1 MLKKENSK
9 NSGSF
14 NKQQKNKGVKLF
26 LALAFITFMVLP
38 VTAMA
43 EDSTGNKMYVGF
55 NLGMSMPS
63 DSNTTFSDAPFKLN
77 TTVEADSGLATG
89 IVIGRSFNN
98 FRLEGELAYQKNDI
112 KSVTLD
118 SIGYDGINYPVGEK
132 ITDVDGDISS
142 TALLVNG
149 YYDFKN
155 SSKFTPFVGA
165 GIGFAKVEVS
175 SAISDSEGLLWT
187 SDSDIVAAAQVS
199 LGANYAI
206 TEKVSLDLK
215 YRYFVTADPDFELS
229 SPEYSTSNV
238 YTGIRYSF

>member
-55 NLGMSMPS
+55 NLGMSMPVDS
-63 DSNTTFSDAPFKLN
+63 DGSYRDFYNGYGYKVS
-77 TTVEADSGLATG
+77 TTVEADSGFATG
-89 IVIGRSFNN
+89 MVIGRSFNN

-112 KSVTLD
+112 NSYTENGVTFD
-118 SIGYDGINYPVGEK
+118 
-132 ITDVDGDISS
+132 DGDYYPIGDKYSVS
-142 TALLVNG
+142 DADITSKALLVNG

-155 SSKFTPFVGA
+155 SSNFTPFVGV
-165 GIGFAKVEVS
+165 GVGFADVELS
-175 SAISDSEGLLWT
+175 YYGESESDT
-187 SDSDIVAAAQVS
+187 VPAAQVS
-199 LGANYAI
+199 IGANFAF

-215 YRYFVTADPDFELS
+215 YRYFVTKDLDFDGETQ
-229 SPEYSTSNV
+229 EYSSNNV